1 MTGGGRRLSGGGRR
15 EASSVVGGGGCV
27 WEQGC
32 GVERSG
38 GEEGGRKR
46 GGESGVA
53 TGEEWLL
60 VSYS

>member
-1 MTGGGRRLSGGGRR
+1 MTGEGRRLSGGGRR
-15 EASSVVGGGGCV
+15 EASSVVGAG
-27 WEQGC
+27 ER
-32 GVERSG
+32 VEWSG
-38 GEEGGRKR
+38 DEEGGRKR